1 MVCAGYNQQN
11 KIIQYKTIIGVQ
23 KRRYKMVSITM
34 GKIKNTWYAFQY
46 GKKLFWSK
54 DKNKLIK
61 RIIKY
66 KKFHLG
72 SYLNDN

>member
-46 GKKLFWSK
+46 GKK
-54 DKNKLIK
+54 
-61 RIIKY
+61 II
-66 KKFHLG
+66 LE
-72 SYLNDN
+72 